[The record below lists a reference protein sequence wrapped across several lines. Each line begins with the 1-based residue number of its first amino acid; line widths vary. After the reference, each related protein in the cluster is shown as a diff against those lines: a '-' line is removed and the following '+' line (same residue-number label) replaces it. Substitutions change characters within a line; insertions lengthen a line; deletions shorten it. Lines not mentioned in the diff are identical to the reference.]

1 MVDVEWWISFNV
13 TGWSLFINVPVAMD
27 CIKDHWQF
35 ISRDYYL
42 LKKEFIKIIQFI
54 LNSTFFVFNSVIYRY
69 NYGTLISSPYLS
81 SVIADLVMRKLEVG
95 ALSLIRLPFYYR
107 FVNDILLAAPAS
119 SVSSIVDIFNSQHP
133 RLQITMEV
141 WWYDRIFWMLQ
152 WLGIMSW

>member
-1 MVDVEWWISFNV
+1 MRWIVLKTIGN
-13 TGWSLFINVPVAMD
+13 LFLEIVIYSEEGIHQNHSVCFKFYFL
-27 CIKDHWQF
+27 CI
-35 ISRDYYL
+35 
-42 LKKEFIKIIQFI
+42 
-54 LNSTFFVFNSVIYRY
+54 VFNSVIYRY

-95 ALSLIRLPFYYR
+95 ALSLIRLPFYSR

-152 WLGIMSW
+152 

>member
-1 MVDVEWWISFNV
+1 
-13 TGWSLFINVPVAMD
+13 MD

-35 ISRDYYL
+35 ISRDCYL
-42 LKKEFIKIIQFI
+42 LKKEFIKIIQFV
-54 LNSTFFVFNSVIYRY
+54 LNSTFFVFNSVMYRY

-141 WWYDRIFWMLQ
+141 WWYDRLNFLDVTVIRDNELIEFNWYHKPTFSDRYLNF
-152 WLGIMSW
+152 